1 MLLGLD
7 HAIIAVRDLSGA
19 MKQLEHA
26 LGVTVSP
33 GGEHPEDGTY
43 NAIVRFGIE
52 YLELISVRDPA
63 LAAANERGQAI
74 LQFLARGDGLL
85 GFAFG
90 TDDLDG
96 DMVDIA
102 SRNLRLVGP
111 IPGSRR
117 RPNGSLM
124 MWRRAA
130 VANDLWGHTFPFLIQ
145 HNTPL
150 QERRQWAPPEG
161 HPLRVTGVP
170 LLSVAVAELDPSIEA
185 YRHLLG
191 EPPEVV
197 EDVPALPARRARF
210 AVGSFRVELLQPT
223 ASTGGLADFVRSQGN
238 GLFMITL
245 SVSDLEKA
253 VETLRQRGTAVG
265 DPTPRRRAPLLD
277 PSQTLGARFQLV
289 EGR

>member
-7 HAIIAVRDLSGA
+7 HTIIAVRDLPGA
-19 MKQLEHA
+19 TQQLEHA
-26 LGVTVSP
+26 LGLTVTP
-33 GGEHPEDGTY
+33 GGEHLEDGTY
-43 NAIVRFGIE
+43 NAIVRFGVE

-63 LAAANERGQAI
+63 RAAANERGQAI
-74 LQFLARGDGLL
+74 LQFLAKGDGLI
-85 GFAFG
+85 GFALG

-96 DMVDIA
+96 DMLDIA
-102 SRNLRLVGP
+102 GRNLRLVGP

-117 RPNGSLM
+117 RTNGTVM
-124 MWRRAA
+124 TWQRAA
-130 VANDLWGHTFPFLIQ
+130 VANDLWGHTLPFLIQ

-150 QERRQWAPPEG
+150 QERRQWVPPEG
-161 HPLRVTGVP
+161 HPLRVTGIP

-185 YRHLLG
+185 CRHLLG

-197 EDVPALPARRARF
+197 EDVPALPARRGRF
-210 AVGSFRVELLQPT
+210 AIGSFRLELLQPA
-223 ASTGGLADFVRSQGN
+223 ASTGGLADFVRSQGD
-238 GLFMITL
+238 GLFMISL
-245 SVSDLEKA
+245 SVSDLDKA
-253 VETLRQRGTAVG
+253 VQTLRQRGTAVG

>member
-19 MKQLEHA
+19 MKQLERA
-26 LGVTVSP
+26 LGVTVTP
-33 GGEHPEDGTY
+33 GGEHLEDGTY

-63 LAAANERGQAI
+63 RAAANERGQSI
-74 LQFLARGDGLL
+74 LRFLKRGNGLL
-85 GFAFG
+85 GFALG

-96 DMVDIA
+96 DMAGAA
-102 SRNLRLVGP
+102 SRNHGLVGP
-111 IPGSRR
+111 VPGSRC
-117 RPNGSLM
+117 RPDGTLM
-124 MWRRAA
+124 TWRRAA
-130 VANDLWGHTFPFLIQ
+130 VAGDLWGHTLPFLVQ
-145 HNTPL
+145 HDTPL
-150 QERRQWAPPEG
+150 EERRRWAPAEG
-161 HPLRVTGVP
+161 HPLRVTGIP
-170 LLSVAVAELDPSIEA
+170 LLSVAVAELDPNIEE
-185 YRHLLG
+185 YRGLLG
-191 EPPEVV
+191 EPPEAV

-210 AVGSFRVELLQPT
+210 AVGGFRVELLQPT
-223 ASTGGLADFVRSQGN
+223 ASSGGLAGFVRSQGD

-245 SVSDLEKA
+245 SVPDVDIA
-253 VETLRQRGTAVG
+253 VETLRQRGTAAG